1 MFSSRPLDILAR
13 LYIVPMSDERQEEDI
28 NDPLDDEFDAAMD
41 AATQL
46 AVHAHR
52 IGMQQLE
59 LPVGE
64 DGNVWVVNIRK
75 LGVRDS

>member
-1 MFSSRPLDILAR
+1 
-13 LYIVPMSDERQEEDI
+13 MSDDYV
-28 NDPLDDEFDAAMD
+28 NDPLDDEFDLAME

-52 IGMQQLE
+52 IGMKELE
-59 LPVGE
+59 LPVPE

-75 LGVRDS
+75 LGVRDGEEYSEQKHPPAEQDGTT